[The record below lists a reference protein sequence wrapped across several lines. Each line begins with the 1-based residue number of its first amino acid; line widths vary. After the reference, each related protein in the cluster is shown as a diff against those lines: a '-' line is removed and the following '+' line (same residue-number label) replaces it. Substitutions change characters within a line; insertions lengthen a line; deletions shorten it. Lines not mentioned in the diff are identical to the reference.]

1 MRYLK
6 KRRYLNFNDN
16 DADDDPMN
24 GLANLF
30 DVGLVFIVG
39 LFLALVS
46 TYHLKDFM
54 SDDSNITVM
63 KKNKDGQ
70 WEIITKQGKEIKVEK
85 ISEKKIGGSEGKK
98 LGTAYKLKNGKVIY
112 VHDNKNK

>member
-6 KRRYLNFNDN
+6 KRRYSNFNNSNLDE
-16 DADDDPMN
+16 DPLS

-46 TYHLKDFM
+46 TYHLMDFM
-54 SDDSNITVM
+54 SEESEITVM
-63 KKNKDGQ
+63 KKNNEGA

-85 ISEKKIGGSEGKK
+85 ISEKKIGGREGEK
-98 LGTAYKLKNGKVIY
+98 LGTAYRLKNGKVIY
-112 VHDNKNK
+112 VPDLKK